1 MKQSWILLIIFILIS
16 VQTISIS
23 SYVQWRENDIVTSLI
38 VDVIESVLRKDDVK
52 CIVMVDE
59 GKSYGAHHKS
69 TCELDESVGLTLFEE
84 NNTRGQSLALSGKY
98 RNFHVMLFKSIEK
111 ALQFFKENLAYLRY

>member
-1 MKQSWILLIIFILIS
+1 MKQSWILLIIFILSS

-23 SYVQWRENDIVTSLI
+23 SYVQWPENDIVTSLI
-38 VDVIESVLRKDDVK
+38 VDVIESVLRKEYVK

-59 GKSYGAHHKS
+59 GKSNGAHHKS
-69 TCELDESVGLTLFEE
+69 ICELDESVGLTLFEE
-84 NNTRGQSLALSGKY
+84 NNTRGQSLALSGKFCY
-98 RNFHVMLFKSIEK
+98 FHVMHFKSIEK